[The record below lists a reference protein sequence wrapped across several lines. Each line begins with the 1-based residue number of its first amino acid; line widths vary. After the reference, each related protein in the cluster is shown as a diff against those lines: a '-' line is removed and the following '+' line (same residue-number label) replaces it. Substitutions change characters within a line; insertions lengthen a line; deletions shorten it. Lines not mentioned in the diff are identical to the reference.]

1 MANEPSRQLYSI
13 GYDERQEA
21 WFVTIA
27 GDATLP
33 LDRPT
38 LTRLV
43 ECYNE
48 IHRGAALSLLDRRA
62 LVELGQE
69 RCNLEATVQ
78 SLYDYI
84 DAVPAPPRPGW
95 WARLGNPIRRW
106 MERARA

>member
-1 MANEPSRQLYSI
+1 MPDERPQGLYPI

-21 WFVTIA
+21 WFVAVTDGA
-27 GDATLP
+27 SLP

-48 IHRGAALSLLDRRA
+48 IHRGAALTLMERRA

-69 RCNLEATVQ
+69 RCALQETVH
-78 SLYDYI
+78 SLYDSL
-84 DAVPAPPRPGW
+84 DAEGAPPPPPQARW
-95 WARLGNPIRRW
+95 WTRIARW
-106 MERARA
+106 MERTRS

>member
-1 MANEPSRQLYSI
+1 MPDDRPQGLYPI

-21 WFVTIA
+21 WFVA
-27 GDATLP
+27 VAEGASLP

-48 IHRGAALSLLDRRA
+48 IHRGAALTLMERRD
-62 LVELGQE
+62 LFELGRE
-69 RCNLEATVQ
+69 RSALEETVH
-78 SLYDYI
+78 SLYDCL
-84 DAVPAPPRPGW
+84 DAEGVSPAPPRARW
-95 WARLGNPIRRW
+95 WARLARW